1 MITETLRFSGIGRD
15 VLGDPS
21 ETEIDDLR
29 RELEQR
35 IRHFLSDGRAPRGAE
50 PDSSSNTDFDT
61 DALADPLTAAMRA
74 AALSAGKRMR
84 PLLLMLVG
92 RDLGCSSPALLD
104 AACAVELVHAASLIL
119 DDLPCMDDAKLR
131 RGKPTVHIQFGENIA
146 ILASVALL
154 SRAFHILSQ
163 AADIPPATRARL
175 IGALADTVG
184 AQGLVRGQ
192 FLDLHGGQKRSLDDI
207 ATTNELKTGVLLG
220 LSVEMAA
227 IIAQADERVLGSLR
241 AFAMSAGH
249 AFQIKDDLLDVP
261 GNDSAVTGK
270 DVGKDAG
277 KATITTNLG
286 LEKTQ
291 RRLAAHLRDA
301 DDYLTD
307 AIGSK
312 QRTRRLV
319 GNLFRKNAAVADLRA
334 P

>member
-1 MITETLRFSGIGRD
+1 MVTETLRFSGIHRES
-15 VLGDPS
+15 LGDILGDAP

-29 RELEQR
+29 GELEAR
-35 IRHFLSDGRAPRGAE
+35 IRHFLGDGGDQR
-50 PDSSSNTDFDT
+50 
-61 DALADPLTAAMRA
+61 DPLTAAMRA

-84 PLLLMLVG
+84 PMLLMLVA
-92 RDLGCSSPALLD
+92 RDLGCASPALLD

-131 RGKPTVHIQFGENIA
+131 RGKPTVHIQFGENVA

-154 SRAFHILSQ
+154 SRAFHILAQ
-163 AADIPPATRARL
+163 AQDISPSIRARL
-175 IGALADTVG
+175 VAALAETVG
-184 AQGLVRGQ
+184 TQGLVRGQ
-192 FLDLHGGQKRSLDDI
+192 FQDLHGGQKRTVDDI

-227 IIAQADERVLGSLR
+227 IIAQAEEPVLRALR
-241 AFAMSAGH
+241 AFAMAAGH
-249 AFQIKDDLLDVP
+249 AFQIKDDLQDGP
-261 GNDSAVTGK
+261 GNDSALTGK

-277 KATITTNLG
+277 KATITATLG
-286 LEKTQ
+286 MEKTQ

-301 DDYLTD
+301 DGYLTD

-319 GNLFRKNAAVADLRA
+319 GNLFRKAGPVADLHA